1 MARKPKTDFEIL
13 HKVSLLDDELFKVLD
28 HTPRKF
34 QFNKEQYIK
43 NALSEAVQLLMDSLY
58 TDPRIR
64 GLAEEKVFLLD
75 RSLSK
80 LKYCEY
86 EVFRMNGKDAFS
98 DDVAARIMELLNDV
112 YGDYDRLLS
121 SLRKKYL
128 HIGSDIPRCDAGGV
142 LSEIRT
148 ADCGTEGGSD
158 A

>member
-13 HKVSLLDDELFKVLD
+13 HKVSLLDDELFGVLE
-28 HTPRKF
+28 HTTHKF
-34 QFNKEQYIK
+34 KFNKEHFIK
-43 NALSEAVQLLMDSLY
+43 KALSEAVQLLHDSLY
-58 TDPRIR
+58 TDPRIK

-86 EVFRMNGKDAFS
+86 EVFRMNGKDAFN
-98 DDVAARIMELLNDV
+98 DDIAARIMELLNNV